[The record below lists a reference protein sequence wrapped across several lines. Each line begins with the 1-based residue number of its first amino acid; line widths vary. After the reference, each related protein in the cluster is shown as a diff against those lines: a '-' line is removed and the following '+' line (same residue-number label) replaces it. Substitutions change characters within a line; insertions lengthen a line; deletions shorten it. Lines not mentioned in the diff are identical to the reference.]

1 LPPDDAIVEN
11 DRVFDCAPTL
21 DVDTSPEY
29 RAANYAPSEN
39 ASATDDRTD
48 GLTGEAHLVER
59 KFRTWVRIAGRSY
72 RPPAV
77 IKIEGR

>member
-11 DRVFDCAPTL
+11 DRVFDYAPTL
-21 DVDTSPEY
+21 DMDSSPEY
-29 RAANYAPSEN
+29 RAANYAPREN
-39 ASATDDRTD
+39 ASAADDRTY
-48 GLTGEAHLVER
+48 GLTGAARLVES